1 MSKNRSRRKKIGLA
15 LGSGAVRGFAILPI
29 IQRLQKEGIEISAVS
44 GSSIGAL
51 VGAYYALHGEVD
63 SFLETYKTFRK
74 KDFLKLTDLNNPK
87 LSLIKG
93 EKLKVFLTDKFFEDK
108 TFADTK
114 IPLVIC
120 TTDLIKRESIYHT
133 KGKLVDAIMS
143 SISIPGVF
151 PPYSW
156 NRKLWVDG
164 GVLDPVPVTILFE
177 MNMQRII
184 AVNLTRFESKVD
196 REEKDLLP
204 MLMQTFYM
212 MMEQLATCDDDPNV
226 FWLSPRFKPDPVSML
241 AFYNWEEPYAI
252 GKRYIG
258 RHIKELKDWLRD

>member
-1 MSKNRSRRKKIGLA
+1 MRNKKIGLA

-51 VGAYYALHGEVD
+51 IGAYYALNAEVD
-63 SFLETYKTFRK
+63 SFLETYKAFRK
-74 KDFLKLTDLNNPK
+74 KDFLKLTDINNPK

-93 EKLKVFLTDKFFEDK
+93 KKLKAFLTDRFFGNR

-120 TTDLIKRESIYHT
+120 TTDLIERKSIYHT
-133 KGKLVDAIMS
+133 KGKIVDAVMA
-143 SISIPGVF
+143 SISLPGVF
-151 PPYSW
+151 PPYRR
-156 NRKLWVDG
+156 NRKLYVDG
-164 GVLDPVPVTILFE
+164 GVLDPVPVSVLFE
-177 MNMQRII
+177 MNMHKII

-196 REEKDLLP
+196 KETSDLIP

-212 MMEQLATCDDDPNV
+212 MMEQLATCKDDPNV
-226 FWLSPRFKPDPVSML
+226 FMLSPRFKPDPMSML
-241 AFYNWEEPYAI
+241 ALYNWEEPYGI

-258 RHIKELKDWLRD
+258 RHIKALKDWLRD